1 MKRLLLLLLLFSSI
15 SCKDNLDGTCDSPL
29 VIKVDKPIVEGA
41 ERIFFVSVKKNNGW
55 WVSSISANGRE
66 VDLADKPLK
75 DAFVIENDGFVFEK
89 INNSAIKVTFNES
102 QSEEPIK
109 LNIMLQAGN
118 CFSGFEL
125 PDAPR
130 TENRDSRL

>member
-1 MKRLLLLLLLFSSI
+1 
-15 SCKDNLDGTCDSPL
+15 
-29 VIKVDKPIVEGA
+29 
-41 ERIFFVSVKKNNGW
+41 VKKNNGW

-66 VDLADKPLK
+66 VDLEDKPLK

-102 QSEEPIK
+102 RSEEPIK
-109 LNIMLQAGN
+109 LNIMLQSGN

-125 PDAPR
+125 LS
-130 TENRDSRL
+130 TSE